1 MKKTLV
7 ILLAAGILFVGC
19 GNSEDVTENEN
30 EVTVTEE
37 KTDVND
43 ASEDEIEEEVEVSKI
58 ELLQQ
63 FVAGDVTATS
73 NFELELWSYDG
84 ENLINFEEGADY
96 SIDEIKSVT
105 EKSSWDNP
113 AVYYSYFR
121 EDSDNPFLIILVPD
135 NPNYIDENNCLLVF
149 NVEDDG
155 VHITDYLDTMEDEYT
170 SIYVGIDGL
179 ISTKAYPLGMSSGS
193 LVSAVTYV
201 IDDGKMNILFS
212 EGITDMSAY
221 EWIEDDTGI
230 GQILTEVYANSDSWP
245 SVGELE
251 LNGKNYYILYSDGL
265 DVDADLRFKNR
276 CAEIGIN
283 IQNRNELISLCEEY
297 AKGLGYEI
305 DLNNMDANIA
315 EWTQL

>member
-37 KTDVND
+37 KTDVYD

-84 ENLINFEEGADY
+84 EDLINFEEGADY

-105 EKSSWDNP
+105 EKSSWDNS

-276 CAEIGIN
+276 CDEIGIN
-283 IQNRNELISLCEEY
+283 IQNRDELISLCEEY
-297 AKGLGYEI
+297 AIGLGYEI
-305 DLNNMDANIA
+305 DINDMDANIA
-315 EWTQL
+315 EWTGL